1 MTNKLSLAMSAPD
14 TRACLD
20 ILRSYDGLVG
30 SAEVRVDQMQSCDLP
45 LLIAESPLP
54 LVITCRP
61 VREGG
66 AFRGPEEERLA
77 LLRRAMELGCAYV
90 DVEWDSAA
98 ALERP
103 RGSATQVIVSRHWFD
118 RTPPDLLA
126 LEGELRPL
134 ADVVKLVGTV
144 REPGDLIPVLELLRG
159 ARGPVIAIG
168 MGAQGALTRVV
179 APCFPAALLT
189 YGAGQG
195 VAATAPGQL
204 TVEAM
209 RERYHLHLAGPH
221 TRLRLHHDADPDAL
235 LHGSG
240 APDGTLLDLHLPEGE
255 EYRRAAHIIMRN
267 YNS

>member
-14 TRACLD
+14 TRACLEV
-20 ILRSYDGLVG
+20 LRSYAGLVG

-90 DVEWDSAA
+90 DVEWDSVAE
-98 ALERP
+98 LGRP
-103 RGSATQVIVSRHWFD
+103 RGSATRLIVSRHWFD
-118 RTPPDLLA
+118 RTPPDLPALA
-126 LEGELRPL
+126 EELRPL

-144 REPGDLIPVLELLRG
+144 RAPADLLPVLELLGG

-168 MGAQGALTRVV
+168 MGAQGALTRVA

-189 YGAGQG
+189 YGAAQG
-195 VAATAPGQL
+195 IAATAPGQL
-204 TVEAM
+204 TIEAM
-209 RERYHLHLAGPH
+209 RERYHLHMAGPH
-221 TRLRLHHDADPDAL
+221 TRLRLHHDADSDAPL
-235 LHGSG
+235 YGSG

-255 EYRRAAHIIMRN
+255 EYRRAAEIIMRHCN
-267 YNS
+267 A